1 VGGFLEFQP
10 TRQNYWRAIIL
21 FGRNVASYKFALA
34 QSLLELRD
42 RGSDLVR
49 IDDLAEPFARH
60 LCGHLALAPKQ
71 STSPSSRF
79 LKACSDFNQGAL
91 SKNDLVLVTAQLGF
105 NHVLDAFHVV
115 NQHPVD
121 LRFFIDE
128 RKENGGIRLTDDM
141 LHLQSDGDVKDLE
154 REVEGRWRL
163 VETAWDLG
171 VSRHLVMIDHDSAL
185 QMFTTWRAN
194 RRVPVTSS
202 RSALNGYQKGRCFY
216 CFDPISTDPADDRC
230 ADVDHFLPHA
240 VGSLLEGG
248 CVNGVWNLVLSCREC
263 NRGPEGKFAL
273 APSLILLERLHTR
286 NEFLITSHHPLRE
299 TLIAQ
304 TGATAQERRAF
315 LQARHGEAI
324 AVLIHTWEPR
334 ISAERAF

>member
-1 VGGFLEFQP
+1 
-10 TRQNYWRAIIL
+10 
-21 FGRNVASYKFALA
+21 
-34 QSLLELRD
+34 
-42 RGSDLVR
+42 
-49 IDDLAEPFARH
+49 
-60 LCGHLALAPKQ
+60 
-71 STSPSSRF
+71 
-79 LKACSDFNQGAL
+79 
-91 SKNDLVLVTAQLGF
+91 
-105 NHVLDAFHVV
+105 
-115 NQHPVD
+115 
-121 LRFFIDE
+121 
-128 RKENGGIRLTDDM
+128 
-141 LHLQSDGDVKDLE
+141 
-154 REVEGRWRL
+154 
-163 VETAWDLG
+163 
-171 VSRHLVMIDHDSAL
+171 MIDHDSAL
-185 QMFTTWRAN
+185 QMFTTLRAT

-216 CFDPISTDPADDRC
+216 CFEPISTDPAGDRC

-240 VGSLLEGG
+240 VGSILEGG

-315 LQARHGEAI
+315 LQARHSEAI

-334 ISAERAF
+334 IRAERAF